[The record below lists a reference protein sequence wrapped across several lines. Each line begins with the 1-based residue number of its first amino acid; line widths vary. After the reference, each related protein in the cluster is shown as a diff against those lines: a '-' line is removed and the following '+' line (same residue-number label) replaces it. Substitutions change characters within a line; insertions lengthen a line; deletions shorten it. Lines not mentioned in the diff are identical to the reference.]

1 MYLVYV
7 NPRITQMYRDRHP
20 EVRVNVTVPLKA
32 DEFNVHQHSMAD
44 YAGPFAVEDEASAQM
59 LANHMALKYPT
70 QEVVVSKIITK
81 YQTTTPSVRRKD
93 VTEAGTLPA

>member
-32 DEFNVHQHSMAD
+32 DEFNVHQHSMA
-44 YAGPFAVEDEASAQM
+44 
-59 LANHMALKYPT
+59 
-70 QEVVVSKIITK
+70 EVS
-81 YQTTTPSVRRKD
+81 
-93 VTEAGTLPA
+93 